1 MYLIYLSSLKSFTV
15 LGKLLCCIKLD
26 VVFMIINFSAFGI
39 QHTSLLIGSKLNDYF
54 VQSGGNKWEGNAEYS
69 SGGNFY
75 IFGPG
80 ILLYNIPISI
90 DLHFKEA

>member
-1 MYLIYLSSLKSFTV
+1 
-15 LGKLLCCIKLD
+15 
-26 VVFMIINFSAFGI
+26 MIINFSAFGI

-75 IFGPG
+75 ILGTG
-80 ILLYNIPISI
+80 ILLYNILILI
-90 DLHFKEA
+90 HLNFKAA